1 MKKTLTAFA
10 LALVLSVVVAPG
22 SSASVKAGAACK
34 KAGLVNITGGLK
46 YACESKSGKLTW
58 SKGVA
63 CKAGL
68 TNITSGFRYSCVKKS
83 GKLVW
88 VKGAAVKPSAK
99 PRVTAKPSASA
110 TAAPASSTAPSVR
123 PSATAAPSV
132 APSVA
137 PASYTMA
144 QVSANKTAAKCWSVI
159 SGNVYDLTT
168 WINAHPG
175 GAGAIISLCG
185 SDGTQDFL
193 AMHRNQSKPES
204 RLSAFLLGP
213 LAK

>member
-1 MKKTLTAFA
+1 MKKTFTAFA
-10 LALVLSVVVAPG
+10 IALVLSVVVAPG

-34 KAGLVNITGGLK
+34 TAGLVNITGGLK
-46 YACESKSGKLTW
+46 YACENKSGKLTW
-58 SKGVA
+58 SKGVV

-88 VKGAAVKPSAK
+88 VKGAAVKPS
-99 PRVTAKPSASA
+99 VTAKPSASA
-110 TAAPASSTAPSVR
+110 SVAPTSPAAPSVR
-123 PSATAAPSV
+123 PSATV

-159 SGNVYDLTT
+159 NGSVYDLTK
-168 WINAHPG
+168 WVNAHPG
-175 GAGAIISLCG
+175 GAGAILSLCG
-185 SDGTQDFL
+185 TDGTQDFL
-193 AMHRNQSKPES
+193 AMHRGDGRPISILGNY
-204 RLSAFLLGP
+204 LLGP

>member
-1 MKKTLTAFA
+1 MKKTFIVFA

-34 KAGLVNITGGLK
+34 KAGLTSITGGFK
-46 YACESKSGKLTW
+46 YTCL
-58 SKGVA
+58 
-63 CKAGL
+63 
-68 TNITSGFRYSCVKKS
+68 KKS

-88 VKGAAVKPSAK
+88 VKGVAVKASAK
-99 PRVTAKPSASA
+99 PSVTAKPSASA
-110 TAAPASSTAPSVR
+110 TVAPTSPAAPSVR
-123 PSATAAPSV
+123 PTATV

-144 QVSANKTAAKCWSVI
+144 QVSANKTAARCWSVI

-175 GAGAIISLCG
+175 GDDAIISLCG
-185 SDGTQDFL
+185 TDGTQDFL

-213 LAK
+213 LAT

>member
-1 MKKTLTAFA
+1 MKKTFTAFA
-10 LALVLSVVVAPG
+10 LALVLSIVVAPE

-34 KAGLVNITGGLK
+34 KAGLTNITGGFK
-46 YACESKSGKLTW
+46 YTCL
-58 SKGVA
+58 
-63 CKAGL
+63 
-68 TNITSGFRYSCVKKS
+68 KKS

-88 VKGAAVKPSAK
+88 VKGVAVKASAK
-99 PRVTAKPSASA
+99 PSVTAKPSASA
-110 TAAPASSTAPSVR
+110 TVAPTSPAAPSVR
-123 PSATAAPSV
+123 PSATV

-144 QVSANKTAAKCWSVI
+144 LVKANKSAAKCWTVI
-159 SGNVYDLTT
+159 NEKVYDLTA

-175 GAGAIISLCG
+175 GDDAIISLCG
-185 SDGTQDFL
+185 TDGTQDFL

>member
-1 MKKTLTAFA
+1 MRKVRAVAIVA
-10 LALVLSVVVAPG
+10 LFLSTVSAPG

-34 KAGLVNITGGLK
+34 TVGLVNITGGLK
-46 YACESKSGKLTW
+46 YACEKKSGKLTW

-68 TNITSGFRYSCVKKS
+68 TNITSGFRYTCVKKS

-88 VKGAAVKPSAK
+88 VKGAAVKPSVSAK
-99 PRVTAKPSASA
+99 PTASVSASPSASA
-110 TAAPASSTAPSVR
+110 SASPSASASAKPSVT
-123 PSATAAPSV
+123 PTVAATVAAG
-132 APSVA
+132 
-137 PASYTMA
+137 YTMA
-144 QVSANKTAAKCWSVI
+144 QVKANKSASKCWSVI
-159 SGNVYDLTT
+159 NEKVYDLTA

-185 SDGTQDFL
+185 TDGTQDFL
-193 AMHRNQSKPES
+193 AMHRNQSKPEA

>member
-1 MKKTLTAFA
+1 MKKTFTAVA

-22 SSASVKAGAACK
+22 SSASVKAGAVCK
-34 KAGLVNITGGLK
+34 KAGLINITGGLK
-46 YACESKSGKLTW
+46 YTCVKKSGKLTW

-63 CKAGL
+63 
-68 TNITSGFRYSCVKKS
+68 
-83 GKLVW
+83 
-88 VKGAAVKPSAK
+88 VKPSAK
-99 PRVTAKPSASA
+99 PSVTAKPSASA
-110 TAAPASSTAPSVR
+110 
-123 PSATAAPSV
+123 
-132 APSVA
+132 SVA

-144 QVSANKTAAKCWSVI
+144 QVSANKSAAKCWSVI

-175 GAGAIISLCG
+175 GEGSIISLCG

-193 AMHRNQSKPES
+193 AMHRGQSKPES
-204 RLSAFLLGP
+204 RLKAFLLGP